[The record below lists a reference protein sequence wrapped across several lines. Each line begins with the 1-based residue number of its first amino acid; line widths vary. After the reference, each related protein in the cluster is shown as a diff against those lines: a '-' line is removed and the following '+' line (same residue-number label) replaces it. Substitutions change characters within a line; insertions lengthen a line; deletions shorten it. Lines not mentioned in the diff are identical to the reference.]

1 MSIRISGL
9 EIENVKKVK
18 AFAFEPAPAGLTVIG
33 GKNGNGKTSV
43 LDSIAWALGGA
54 KREPSNAQRAGAMNP
69 PHIKLTLTNGLI
81 VERKGKSSALS
92 VVDPTGKRGGQALL
106 DEFVSSFAIDLPK
119 FLQASPKDKAQM
131 LLNIL
136 GVGPKL
142 AELDQQENTLYSQ
155 RHAIGQIADSKA
167 KHAAELPEFPDT
179 PDAPVSAME
188 LIQQQQSIL
197 AKNGENQRLR
207 AKYDSLQRDL
217 ATVNDIIIDLEAKL
231 ASRREQAA
239 KLAADIMTAQKSVS
253 EIQDESTAEIE
264 ASLESIEAINAQVA
278 ANQAKQ
284 RASDEA
290 ADYKAQRDALTA
302 QIDAVRADRLA
313 LLDGAPLPLPGLS
326 VIEGNLAYN
335 GAQWDCMSGSE
346 QLRVAVAIVRHDR
359 PDCGFVLMD
368 KLEQF
373 DLDTLAEFGAW
384 LEAEKLQVIATRV
397 STGEECSII
406 IEDGLPAGKT
416 YTEVLHPLPAAEPVA
431 AVNSSKDMEW

>member
-18 AFAFEPAPAGLTVIG
+18 AFALEPTATGLTIIG

-54 KREPSNAQRAGAMNP
+54 KREPSNAQRAGSMNP
-69 PHIKLTLTNGLI
+69 PHIKLTLSNGLV

-106 DEFVSSFAIDLPK
+106 DEFVSAFAIDLPK

-142 AELDQQENTLYSQ
+142 AELDQEETKLYNQ

-179 PDAPVSAME
+179 PSEPVSALE
-188 LIQQQQSIL
+188 LIQQQQVIL
-197 AKNGENQRLR
+197 AKNGQNQQLR
-207 AKYDSLQRDL
+207 AMFGRLQADL
-217 ATVNDIIIDLEAKL
+217 KTVNDIITELESKL
-231 ASRREQAA
+231 VSRREQAA
-239 KLAADIMTAQKSVS
+239 KLATDILTAQKSVKD
-253 EIQDESTAEIE
+253 IQDESTAEIE
-264 ASLESIEAINAQVA
+264 ASLESIESINAQVA

-284 RASDEA
+284 RATDEA
-290 ADYKAQRDALTA
+290 ADYRAQRDALTT
-302 QIDAVRADRLA
+302 QIEAVRATRLA
-313 LLDGAPLPLPGLS
+313 LLDSAPLPLPGLS
-326 VIEGNLAYN
+326 IIEGNLAYN
-335 GAQWDCMSGSE
+335 DAQWDCMSGSE
-346 QLRVAVAIVRHDR
+346 RLRVAVAIVRHDR
-359 PDCGFVLMD
+359 PECGFVLMD
-368 KLEQF
+368 ELEKF
-373 DLDTLAEFGAW
+373 DLDTLTEFGAW
-384 LEAEKLQVIATRV
+384 LEAEKLQVLATRV

-431 AVNSSKDMEW
+431 AVNSNLGDWE

>member
-1 MSIRISGL
+1 MSIGISAL
-9 EIENVKKVK
+9 QIENVKRVK
-18 AFAFEPAPAGLTVIG
+18 AFALEPTRAGLTVIG

-54 KREPSNAQRAGAMNP
+54 KREPTGAQRVGSMNP
-69 PHIKLTLTNGLI
+69 PHIKLTLTNGLV

-92 VVDPTGKRGGQALL
+92 VVDPTGKRGGQSLL

-119 FLQASPKDKAQM
+119 FLQASPKEKAQM

-142 AELDQQENTLYSQ
+142 AELDQEEQRLYNQ

-188 LIQQQQSIL
+188 LIQQQQAIL

-207 AKYDSLQRDL
+207 AQYDRLQNNLLGCRDQ
-217 ATVNDIIIDLEAKL
+217 IRDLEAKL
-231 ASRREQAA
+231 ASLKEQEV
-239 KLAADIMTAQKSVS
+239 LIVRDIETASKSVAT
-253 EIQDESTAEIE
+253 IQDESTAEIE

-284 RASDEA
+284 RATDEA

-302 QIDAVRADRLA
+302 QIEAVRADRMA

-326 VIEGNLAYN
+326 VIDGNLAYN
-335 GAQWDCMSGSE
+335 GAQWDCMSGAE

-359 PDCGFVLMD
+359 ADCGFVLMD

-416 YTEVLHPLPAAEPVA
+416 YTEVLHPLPEA
-431 AVNSSKDMEW
+431 AVATGYNWE